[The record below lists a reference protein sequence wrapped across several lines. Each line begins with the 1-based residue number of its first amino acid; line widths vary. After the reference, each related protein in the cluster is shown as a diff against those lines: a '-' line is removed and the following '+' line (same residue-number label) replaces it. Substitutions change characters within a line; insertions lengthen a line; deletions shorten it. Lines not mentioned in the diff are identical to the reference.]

1 MSAIQKLKT
10 LLTVFLSLVIG
21 LVLYTSPIA
30 FADSPYKLLV
40 TNVHSIEYGVPL
52 NSSGFFVRNKNNDS
66 TTPFTGEYLTFS
78 VRDSSNSI
86 ISSDF
91 TLTVSNYDSNS
102 SYNSTY
108 DVRVWDSTTNS
119 QYWIRDISLG
129 VPYTFTTGHR
139 LFININVKNLPRYH
153 DLLID
158 VSVDGVSLFYDYSF
172 DDGYSAGFLTGY
184 SEGYSAGV
192 SSVDTLS
199 YYNAGLSEG
208 YQLGYSDGLSR
219 GSGDSPLSS
228 VNRFYVPIDN
238 YSVNATGNNNIFLN
252 ADSFNNVWSAQE
264 YYDLTGQTQFINTW
278 LINTVTSSALRV
290 TDGTFLVRAGSP
302 FRISNIQ
309 IPKGAYPVITF
320 HGVFVAGVGIG
331 SNGSYAVNAPG
342 VSGGVVY
349 MPYSSFKLQLTRS
362 TGISVSS
369 LRAWFGDSNNQQF
382 QSSST
387 VSSANASA
395 SYIFNSVDLD
405 CFRADFEVSVTGP
418 DYYFVSIGYYYDD
431 PNSNLLAEILDR
443 LDNGN
448 SSTSS
453 VVDKINGAIQSF
465 DSSVST
471 INDFEDSMLGSF
483 NNSSGTVTSTVSNFS
498 FGRQFL
504 NAANWIST
512 SMQRIYSSSS
522 HFQMF
527 WVFPII
533 LAVALVFIGGGIGSK
548 HD

>member
-10 LLTVFLSLVIG
+10 LLTVFLSLVLG
-21 LVLYTSPIA
+21 LVVFTSPIA
-30 FADSPYKLLV
+30 FAFSRPVY
-40 TNVHSIEYGVPL
+40 IFYGAT
-52 NSSGFFVRNKNNDS
+52 NSSGSAAGWWYSSDGDGRVTYPSGSNIAVSFYIRDNTSSSYVFNLSYHDISNATVYVYSNGSLISSSVNPGSITLNTTSGSNSDYFRIVCDS
-66 TTPFTGEYLTFS
+66 TI
-78 VRDSSNSI
+78 SSSYIN

-91 TLTVSNYDSNS
+91 FISSQDISD
-102 SYNSTY
+102 SYNNGYSDGY
-108 DVRVWDSTTNS
+108 DVGYSS
-119 QYWIRDISLG
+119 G
-129 VPYTFTTGHR
+129 VR
-139 LFININVKNLPRYH
+139 
-153 DLLID
+153 
-158 VSVDGVSLFYDYSF
+158 SVDPQSIYTSGYN
-172 DDGYSAGFLTGY
+172 DGYSI
-184 SEGYSAGV
+184 
-192 SSVDTLS
+192 
-199 YYNAGLSEG
+199 
-208 YQLGYSDGLSR
+208 GYSDGLLR

-228 VNRFYVPIDN
+228 INRFYVPIDN
-238 YSVNATGNNNIFLN
+238 YSVNATGNNSIFLN
-252 ADSFNNVWSAQE
+252 TDSFNNVWSAQE

-331 SNGSYAVNAPG
+331 SNGSFPVTAPG

-349 MPYSSFKLQLTRS
+349 MPYSSFKLELTRS

-382 QSSST
+382 QSSSN

-395 SYIFNSVDLD
+395 SYIFNPLDLD

-483 NNSSGTVTSTVSNFS
+483 NNSSGTVNSTVSNFS

-504 NAANWIST
+504 NAANWLSG
-512 SMQRIYSSSS
+512 SMQSIYSSSS

>member
-30 FADSPYKLLV
+30 FADDDYYTGYFQGVV
-40 TNVHSIEYGVPL
+40 TDIGFYSPL
-52 NSSGFFVRNKNNDS
+52 NNGLRVINNRANFTLTDSGFFNLSIRDS
-66 TTPFTGEYLTFS
+66 SFHFLDSSDVVSIHFSKYNTVNGNLEYRYRVGGVWSSWSSFSLSDTLVLPGFEFFS
-78 VRDSSNSI
+78 VRVPSSSSI
-86 ISSDF
+86 PSYGGIDVF
-91 TLTVSNYDSNS
+91 LTVNGSIVFIDG
-102 SYNSTY
+102 STA
-108 DVRVWDSTTNS
+108 
-119 QYWIRDISLG
+119 
-129 VPYTFTTGHR
+129 
-139 LFININVKNLPRYH
+139 
-153 DLLID
+153 
-158 VSVDGVSLFYDYSF
+158 YS
-172 DDGYSAGFLTGY
+172 DGYSNGYDVGY
-184 SEGYSAGV
+184 SSGV
-192 SSVDTLS
+192 GSVDTQS
-199 YYNAGLSEG
+199 YYTTG
-208 YQLGYSDGLSR
+208 YNDGYSIGYSDGLSR

-252 ADSFNNVWSAQE
+252 TDSFNNVWSAQE

-309 IPKGAYPVITF
+309 IPKGAYPVITL

-382 QSSST
+382 QSAST
-387 VSSANASA
+387 ISSANASA

-483 NNSSGTVTSTVSNFS
+483 NNSSGTVNSTVSNFS

>member
-30 FADSPYKLLV
+30 FADSSPTLY
-40 TNVHSIEYGVPL
+40 
-52 NSSGFFVRNKNNDS
+52 
-66 TTPFTGEYLTFS
+66 FS
-78 VRDSSNSI
+78 SSNQRLLFGIDSDGHFVIRESLVNGSDPTGVFYLAIDNLDTTGSVVYFDI
-86 ISSDF
+86 ISNTSSYVF
-91 TLTVSNYDSNS
+91 SSYRSGNINSAFVSWSSISNNTFATNSGNAVQIQSNS
-102 SYNSTY
+102 GSINSNQSFVF
-108 DVRVWDSTTNS
+108 DV
-119 QYWIRDISLG
+119 Y
-129 VPYTFTTGHR
+129 
-139 LFININVKNLPRYH
+139 
-153 DLLID
+153 
-158 VSVDGVSLFYDYSF
+158 VDGNKINNWSLDDGSF
-172 DDGYSAGFLTGY
+172 SDGYSSGY
-184 SEGYSAGV
+184 SDGYEVGFDSGV
-192 SSVDTLS
+192 RSVDTQS
-199 YYNAGLSEG
+199 FYTTGYNAGYSV
-208 YQLGYSDGLSR
+208 GYSDGLSR
-219 GSGDSPLSS
+219 GSSDSPLSS
-228 VNRFYVPIDN
+228 VNRFYNPIDN
-238 YSVNATGNNNIFLN
+238 YSVNATGNTDIFIN
-252 ADSFNNVWSAQE
+252 PDSFNNVWSAQD

-309 IPKGAYPVITF
+309 IPKGAYPVITL

-382 QSSST
+382 QSAST

-483 NNSSGTVTSTVSNFS
+483 NNSSGTVNSTVSNFS

-504 NAANWIST
+504 NAANWISS